1 MRAIEVHLRFYSCT
15 VPKIHSMMLDAS
27 FLLDF
32 LHRIDDLTCLVSE
45 KLQIMRL
52 IKIITLEKLHLDG

>member
-1 MRAIEVHLRFYSCT
+1 MKALKVHLRFNSCT
-15 VPKIHSMMLDAS
+15 AAKIHSMMLDAS

-32 LHRIDDLTCLVSE
+32 CCGIDDLTCLASE

-52 IKIITLEKLHLDG
+52 IKIITSEKLHLDG